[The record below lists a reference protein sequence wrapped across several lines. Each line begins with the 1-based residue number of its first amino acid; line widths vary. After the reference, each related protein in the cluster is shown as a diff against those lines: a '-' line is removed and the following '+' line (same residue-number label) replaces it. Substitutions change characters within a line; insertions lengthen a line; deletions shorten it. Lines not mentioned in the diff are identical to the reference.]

1 MKAIDTLLLITLA
14 AIWGSSFIFMR
25 ATVEEFGPVA
35 LIAIRIIAA
44 AIAMSFFLMSIKRRK
59 EFIQHWRVLFI
70 VGLASSSFSFMLLAF
85 ASLSLT
91 GGTVSILNAMTP
103 VFTALIAHFAMN
115 TKMNKLQFIG
125 MFISIF
131 GLIFLVWDTVSWGIQ
146 SWLPALAGMGAALL
160 YGVSNNLSKKHLSD
174 VSVFTSSSGSLVFS
188 AIFMSI
194 LLPFNIP
201 ELNQVSSIS
210 WIYALILGVLCTA
223 IAYMIHFKLIK
234 NIGPTKAATVTFLI
248 PIFSF
253 IWGYLLLDELVTAR
267 MLGAT
272 VIILFGMS
280 LVMGI
285 LNFNHKLTRQK

>member
-1 MKAIDTLLLITLA
+1 
-14 AIWGSSFIFMR
+14 MR

-35 LIAIRIIAA
+35 LIAVRIIAA
-44 AIAMSFFLMSIKRRK
+44 ALCMSFFLVSIKRRK
-59 EFIQHWRVLFI
+59 EFIQHWRVLLI
-70 VGLASSSFSFMLLAF
+70 VGLTSSTFSFMLLAY

-115 TKMNKLQFIG
+115 TKMNNIQFLG

-131 GLIFLVWDTVSWGIQ
+131 GLIFLVWDKVSWGIQ
-146 SWLPALAGMGAALL
+146 SWLPTLAGMGAALL
-160 YGVSNNLSKKHLSD
+160 YGISNNLSKKYLSE

-188 AIFMSI
+188 ALFMSI
-194 LLPFNIP
+194 LLPFNMPDVSQI
-201 ELNQVSSIS
+201 SSIS
-210 WIYALILGVLCTA
+210 WLYALILGVLCTA

-253 IWGYLLLDELVTAR
+253 IWGYLLLNEQVTIR

-272 VIILFGMS
+272 AIILFGMS
-280 LVMGI
+280 LLMGI
-285 LNFNHKLTRQK
+285 LNLKKLFNHKK